1 MSVIVRLENIG
12 VFRGV
17 REFRLGRG
25 LNLVYA
31 PNASGKSSLIAG
43 LKAVSI
49 PTLSRQELARV
60 LNDYE
65 ERGSIVLRIGDEEY
79 IVDLKRI
86 SQTEAEASGR
96 RLSGNG
102 VVRAVAFLDL
112 ENPIV
117 NAIYAGDEA
126 RLKQILRDVSG
137 VGYIETI
144 VSVLEGLVAEYEH
157 QYEVKSKEYEARKR
171 EVEEQLSG
179 IEAELHRID
188 NRINEIL
195 KDSRVEPARIEIE
208 RIEREMKELEEQVN
222 MRRSEEID
230 LRNKLSDIEREEGLR
245 KPELDLLKE
254 KLSKLLEER
263 NMLKSRMMEYRRKVE
278 ELDAKIE
285 TLKTERSRLEDERR
299 GLRQLLERRESVALY
314 DYCPYCGALI
324 EKDRLHKDID
334 DLRAR
339 ISEISN
345 RILTLENEIRLLESE
360 KSMLKRDVEER
371 LQNIEKEIN
380 DTDSKIKGLQRILES
395 YSKARSSINRRL
407 EAIEGEL
414 KMLRD
419 KLELLMKQYD
429 HFKNQVPLVDE
440 LRKLHEERLRLSEI
454 RDRLHGRVRQL
465 EVFYKDVVELGR
477 RVSITKLL
485 SEYFRARLV
494 ELGRTA
500 VERVNEAIAR
510 HFELLRLAE
519 LEHPVF
525 AEGFELRLARRGG
538 VATAL
543 AELSDAE
550 KAILAILLTLSL
562 KEHIASDFPLYAVDT
577 LVEFID
583 DTRAREVIKYLA
595 DFASKTDTVAVVAK
609 TKPYTG
615 EPRLLSQEDIMTNQI
630 TFPQQ

>member
-17 REFRLGRG
+17 REFRLDRG

-31 PNASGKSSLIAG
+31 PNASGKSSFIAG

-65 ERGSIVLRIGDEEY
+65 ERGSISLRIGGEEY
-79 IVDLKRI
+79 LVDLKRI
-86 SQTEAEASGR
+86 SHAEAEASGR
-96 RLSGNG
+96 RLSSNG

-112 ENPIV
+112 GNPIV

-144 VSVLEGLVAEYEH
+144 VSVLEGLVAEYE
-157 QYEVKSKEYEARKR
+157 YLYEAKSKEVKSKEYEARKR
-171 EVEEQLSG
+171 EVEEQLSS
-179 IEAELHRID
+179 IEAEIRRID

-195 KDSRVEPARIEIE
+195 KDSRAEPARMEIE
-208 RIEREMKELEEQVN
+208 RIEREMKGLEEQIN

-230 LRNKLSDIEREEGLR
+230 LRNKLSDIEREEGLK
-245 KPELDLLKE
+245 KPELDLLEE
-254 KLSKLLEER
+254 KLSKLHEER
-263 NMLKSRMMEYRRKVE
+263 NMLRSRRTEYRRRVE
-278 ELDAKIE
+278 ELDAKIKA
-285 TLKTERSRLEDERR
+285 LKSEKT
-299 GLRQLLERRESVALY
+299 LLENEWKELRRLLEKRESVAPY
-314 DYCPYCGALI
+314 DYCPYCGTLV
-324 EKDRLHKDID
+324 EKNRLHRDIED
-334 DLRAR
+334 IRAR
-339 ISEISN
+339 ISEI
-345 RILTLENEIRLLESE
+345 RDKIFDLENSIRSLESE
-360 KSMLKRDVEER
+360 KSMVDVEEK
-371 LQNIEKEIN
+371 LQNIEKEIKN
-380 DTDSKIKGLQRILES
+380 TSSKIRKLQRTLDS
-395 YSKARSSINRRL
+395 YSKARSSINKRL

-419 KLELLMKQYD
+419 RLELLMKQYD
-429 HFKNQVPLVDE
+429 HFKSHVPLVDE

-454 RDRLHGRVRQL
+454 RDRLQGRVRQL
-465 EVFYKDVVELGR
+465 EGLYRDV
-477 RVSITKLL
+477 
-485 SEYFRARLV
+485 V

-500 VERVNEAIAR
+500 VDRINEAIAR

-538 VATAL
+538 IATAL

-562 KEHIASDFPLYAVDT
+562 KEHVASEFPLYAVDT

-583 DTRAREVIKYLA
+583 DTRAKEVIKYLA
-595 DFASKTDTVAVVAK
+595 DITSKTSTIAIVTK

-615 EPRLLSQEDIMTNQI
+615 EPRLLSQEDIITNQ
-630 TFPQQ
+630 TSPAPLGLGF

>member
-1 MSVIVRLENIG
+1 MSVVVRLENIG

-17 REFRLGRG
+17 REFKLGSG

-49 PTLSRQELARV
+49 PTLSGQELARV

-65 ERGSIVLRIGDEEY
+65 ERGSISLRIGGEEY
-79 IVDLKRI
+79 IVNLKRI
-86 SQTEAEASGR
+86 SHAEAEASGR
-96 RLSGNG
+96 RLSGDG

-171 EVEEQLSG
+171 EVEEQLSS
-179 IEAELHRID
+179 IEAEIRRID

-195 KDSRVEPARIEIE
+195 KDSRVEPARREIE
-208 RIEREMKELEEQVN
+208 RIEREMKELEEQIN
-222 MRRSEEID
+222 MKRSEEID
-230 LRNKLSDIEREEGLR
+230 LRNKLSDIEREEGLK
-245 KPELDLLKE
+245 KPELDLLNE
-254 KLSKLLEER
+254 KRSKLLKEKNVLE
-263 NMLKSRMMEYRRKVE
+263 SRMMEYKKKVE

-285 TLKTERSRLEDERR
+285 ALKTERSRLDNERR
-299 GLRQLLERRESVALY
+299 GLRQLLEKRESVAPY
-314 DYCPYCGALI
+314 DYCPYCGALVD
-324 EKDRLHKDID
+324 KDRLHRDIED
-334 DLRAR
+334 IRTR
-339 ISEISN
+339 ISEISD
-345 RILTLENEIRLLESE
+345 RILALENEIRLLESE

-371 LQNIEKEIN
+371 LQNIKKELNDIN
-380 DTDSKIKGLQRILES
+380 SKIKELQRTLES

-419 KLELLMKQYD
+419 RLELLMKQYD
-429 HFKNQVPLVDE
+429 HFKSHVPLVDE
-440 LRKLHEERLRLSEI
+440 LQKLHEERLRLSEI
-454 RDRLHGRVRQL
+454 RDRLQGRVRQL
-465 EVFYKDVVELGR
+465 EGVYRDVVELGS
-477 RVSITKLL
+477 RVSIAKLL
-485 SEYFRARLV
+485 SEYFRIRLV

-500 VERVNEAIAR
+500 VDRVNEAIAR

-525 AEGFELRLARRGG
+525 AGGFELRLARRGG

-562 KEHIASDFPLYAVDT
+562 KDHVASEFPLYAVDT
-577 LVEFID
+577 LIEFID
-583 DTRAREVIKYLA
+583 DTRAKEVIKYLA
-595 DFASKTDTVAVVAK
+595 DITSKTGTIAIVTK

-615 EPRLLSQEDIMTNQI
+615 EPKLLSQEDII
-630 TFPQQ
+630 TTEQVPPL